1 MIIIALGNCPHP
13 TDCSTPT
20 SSHFPTPL
28 YSINIFLSGGCLL
41 IDRSAITIELNEAN
55 TQNGYILWRCLWVM
69 TIKFVF
75 WHGVEL
81 FKVLQL

>member
-55 TQNGYILWRCLWVM
+55 TQNEYIPLSSLEV
-69 TIKFVF
+69 FVGNDNKICF
-75 WHGVEL
+75 LAWC
-81 FKVLQL
+81 